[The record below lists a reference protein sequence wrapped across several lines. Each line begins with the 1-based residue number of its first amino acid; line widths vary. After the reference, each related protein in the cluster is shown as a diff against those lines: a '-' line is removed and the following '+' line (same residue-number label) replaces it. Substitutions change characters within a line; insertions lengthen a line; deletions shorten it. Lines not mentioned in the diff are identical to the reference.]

1 MTNDMALTTYEE
13 VSKIGAAM
21 VKSGFFKSATNEA
34 QAIVQIW
41 AGRELGIGAVEALR
55 GIHIIDGHISLSAG
69 LVAAQVKRSH
79 RYNYRVKV
87 QTAVACEIEWYEEKQ
102 PIGISAFTIQEAAAA
117 GLATKQVWKSY
128 PSDMLFARALTRGAR
143 RFCPDVF
150 GGSVYTSEELGAADA
165 IEGDYEVQADTEP
178 VAPPAPPPASS
189 TDASES
195 RADID
200 AALATAGITAP
211 ELKRYLTEGQGIVK
225 PITARLIREEA
236 VTVGGLAALAENARL
251 WLEAGDGT

>member
-1 MTNDMALTTYEE
+1 MANEMALTTYEE

-41 AGRELGIGAVEALR
+41 AGREMGIGAVESLR

-69 LVAAQVKRSH
+69 LVAAQVKRSG

-87 QTAVACEIEWYEEKQ
+87 QTAVACEIEWYEERQ
-102 PIGISAFTIQEAAAA
+102 PVGVSAFTIQEAAAA
-117 GLATKQVWKSY
+117 GLATKQVWKAY

-150 GGSVYTSEELGAADA
+150 GGSVYTSEELGSADA

-178 VAPPAPPPASS
+178 VASAASMS
-189 TDASES
+189 TRDSLTKVASGGAETLPHRGTDHRQADHGATHPRGGGDRG
-195 RADID
+195 RA
-200 AALATAGITAP
+200 
-211 ELKRYLTEGQGIVK
+211 
-225 PITARLIREEA
+225 
-236 VTVGGLAALAENARL
+236 GGA
-251 WLEAGDGT
+251 D